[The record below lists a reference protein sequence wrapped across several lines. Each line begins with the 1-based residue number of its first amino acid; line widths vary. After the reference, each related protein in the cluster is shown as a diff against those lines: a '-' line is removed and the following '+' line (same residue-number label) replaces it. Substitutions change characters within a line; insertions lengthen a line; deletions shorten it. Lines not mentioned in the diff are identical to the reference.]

1 MEECGRGAAVEQLT
15 ARGMEYQSPQWGAI
29 GHRKTGCMGE
39 KVSIP
44 AMGGNS
50 PYIRWRTV
58 LPFYQSPRW
67 GAIDAIVN
75 FDEPIFVSI
84 PAMGAIGTP
93 RSQYQTAHV
102 SIPAMGAIGWYVSLI
117 GLYVISIPAMGAID
131 QDYVGRFHY
140 NRKRQL
146 CQARPHLTCTNR
158 TSLKERTCLIPNSS
172 FLILKGAPG
181 ERAGEPPLPVGQEVY
196 KENPVGFSALLMH
209 RFILF

>member
-75 FDEPIFVSI
+75 FDEPIF
-84 PAMGAIGTP
+84 
-93 RSQYQTAHV
+93 V

>member
-15 ARGMEYQSPQWGAI
+15 ARGMEYQSP
-29 GHRKTGCMGE
+29 
-39 KVSIP
+39 
-44 AMGGNS
+44 
-50 PYIRWRTV
+50 RW
-58 LPFYQSPRW
+58 
-67 GAIDAIVN
+67 
-75 FDEPIFVSI
+75 
-84 PAMGAIGTP
+84 
-93 RSQYQTAHV
+93 
-102 SIPAMGAIGWYVSLI
+102 
-117 GLYVISIPAMGAID
+117 GAID

-172 FLILKGAPG
+172 FLIPKGAPG

-196 KENPVGFSALLMH
+196 KENPVGFSALLTH

>member
-1 MEECGRGAAVEQLT
+1 
-15 ARGMEYQSPQWGAI
+15 
-29 GHRKTGCMGE
+29 MGE

-102 SIPAMGAIGWYVSLI
+102 
-117 GLYVISIPAMGAID
+117 SIPAMGAID

>member
-1 MEECGRGAAVEQLT
+1 
-15 ARGMEYQSPQWGAI
+15 
-29 GHRKTGCMGE
+29 MGE

-158 TSLKERTCLIPNSS
+158 TSLKERTCLISNFS
-172 FLILKGAPG
+172 FLIPNSERIARGKGGRTAPSRRTG
-181 ERAGEPPLPVGQEVY
+181 GL
-196 KENPVGFSALLMH
+196 
-209 RFILF
+209 

>member
-1 MEECGRGAAVEQLT
+1 
-15 ARGMEYQSPQWGAI
+15 
-29 GHRKTGCMGE
+29 MGE

>member
-1 MEECGRGAAVEQLT
+1 MESGEGNAKRGCGRWMEECGRGAAVEQLT
-15 ARGMEYQSPQWGAI
+15 ARGMEYQSPQW
-29 GHRKTGCMGE
+29 
-39 KVSIP
+39 
-44 AMGGNS
+44 
-50 PYIRWRTV
+50 
-58 LPFYQSPRW
+58 
-67 GAIDAIVN
+67 
-75 FDEPIFVSI
+75 
-84 PAMGAIGTP
+84 
-93 RSQYQTAHV
+93 
-102 SIPAMGAIGWYVSLI
+102 AIGWYVSLI
-117 GLYVISIPAMGAID
+117 GLYVISIPAMGAIEFCPCSRKTAILSIPAMGAID

>member
-1 MEECGRGAAVEQLT
+1 
-15 ARGMEYQSPQWGAI
+15 
-29 GHRKTGCMGE
+29 
-39 KVSIP
+39 
-44 AMGGNS
+44 MGGNS

-75 FDEPIFVSI
+75 FDEPIFVSIPAMGAIGTPRSQYQTAHVSI

>member
-1 MEECGRGAAVEQLT
+1 MESGEGNAKRGCGGWMEECGRGAAVEQLT
-15 ARGMEYQSPQWGAI
+15 TRGML
-29 GHRKTGCMGE
+29 
-39 KVSIP
+39 SIP

-50 PYIRWRTV
+50 ESYKA
-58 LPFYQSPRW
+58 LMNLMAFQSPRW
-67 GAIDAIVN
+67 
-75 FDEPIFVSI
+75 
-84 PAMGAIGTP
+84 
-93 RSQYQTAHV
+93 
-102 SIPAMGAIGWYVSLI
+102 
-117 GLYVISIPAMGAID
+117 GAID

-172 FLILKGAPG
+172 FLIPKGAPG

-196 KENPVGFSALLMH
+196 KENPVGFSALLTH

>member
-1 MEECGRGAAVEQLT
+1 M
-15 ARGMEYQSPQWGAI
+15 GAI
-29 GHRKTGCMGE
+29 ET
-39 KVSIP
+39 I
-44 AMGGNS
+44 
-50 PYIRWRTV
+50 TV
-58 LPFYQSPRW
+58 FNKKNE
-67 GAIDAIVN
+67 I
-75 FDEPIFVSI
+75 SI
-84 PAMGAIGTP
+84 PAMGAIAETKE
-93 RSQYQTAHV
+93 RIEYDDI
-102 SIPAMGAIGWYVSLI
+102 SIPAMGAI
-117 GLYVISIPAMGAID
+117 VIEPYNGRYGIVSIPAMGAID

>member
-1 MEECGRGAAVEQLT
+1 
-15 ARGMEYQSPQWGAI
+15 
-29 GHRKTGCMGE
+29 
-39 KVSIP
+39 
-44 AMGGNS
+44 MGGNS

-84 PAMGAIGTP
+84 PAMGVIGTP

-117 GLYVISIPAMGAID
+117 GLYVISIPAMGAIVTATDADSIRAISIPAMGAID

-181 ERAGEPPLPVGQEVY
+181 ERAGEPPLPIGQEVY
-196 KENPVGFSALLMH
+196 KENPVGSSALLMH

>member
-1 MEECGRGAAVEQLT
+1 MKKI
-15 ARGMEYQSPQWGAI
+15 Y
-29 GHRKTGCMGE
+29 
-39 KVSIP
+39 
-44 AMGGNS
+44 
-50 PYIRWRTV
+50 
-58 LPFYQSPRW
+58 
-67 GAIDAIVN
+67 
-75 FDEPIFVSI
+75 
-84 PAMGAIGTP
+84 
-93 RSQYQTAHV
+93 
-102 SIPAMGAIGWYVSLI
+102 
-117 GLYVISIPAMGAID
+117 ISIPAMGAID

>member
-1 MEECGRGAAVEQLT
+1 
-15 ARGMEYQSPQWGAI
+15 
-29 GHRKTGCMGE
+29 
-39 KVSIP
+39 
-44 AMGGNS
+44 MGGNS